1 MLLTTGENLS
11 LHPGSLLSLSWCR
24 LFAGCCVPERRG
36 SSSTINNTPDDS
48 VVFTAVLWTFL
59 LSRNR
64 SVLSWL
70 LEPHV
75 PKFYI
80 LVFLAEPSTPMNI
93 FLQCYILKLLTAR
106 KKKKQPHLLA
116 KVCFTLF
123 SSMGS
128 LIDGEGC
135 QWPKYLKKK
144 SLLVILIP
152 AASFQIHKKT
162 ITWNNGLSGNLK
174 YNSAGHQRTNDETS
188 PVSRL

>member
-1 MLLTTGENLS
+1 MLLTTGEHLS
-11 LHPGSLLSLSWCR
+11 LHPSSLLSLSWCR

-59 LSRNR
+59 LNKNR

-70 LEPHV
+70 LEAHV

-106 KKKKQPHLLA
+106 KKEKTHLLA

-135 QWPKYLKKK
+135 QWPKYLKKNPSWLFW
-144 SLLVILIP
+144 SLQPHSKYI
-152 AASFQIHKKT
+152 K
-162 ITWNNGLSGNLK
+162 NNYLK
-174 YNSAGHQRTNDETS
+174 
-188 PVSRL
+188 